1 MIYWENEVFKLISIP
16 SGVVK
21 RGWLKCPSF
30 LGDCPSDKLPCIVS
44 ITMFEYRRADG
55 KISLVYSISTYLYI
69 IYTYMCVYAKL
80 SIVCYL
86 IFT

>member
-30 LGDCPSDKLPCIVS
+30 LGDCPSGELPCIVS

-55 KISLVYSISTYLYI
+55 IYSWCTLFLHIYNIYIYVCIRKAKYSLLLNI
-69 IYTYMCVYAKL
+69 
-80 SIVCYL
+80 
-86 IFT
+86 